1 MGRHQAEV
9 AQAAVQA
16 VEPHER
22 ALVARTAH
30 LFADQFVAIHGGSV
44 AQPGTFPSLGNYR
57 RQQFA
62 LWFLLERNR

>member
-22 ALVARTAH
+22 ALVARTPH
-30 LFADQFVAIHGGSV
+30 LFADQFVALHGGMHST
-44 AQPGTFPSLGNYR
+44 AARFSKHGEKRGGR
-57 RQQFA
+57 RC
-62 LWFLLERNR
+62 